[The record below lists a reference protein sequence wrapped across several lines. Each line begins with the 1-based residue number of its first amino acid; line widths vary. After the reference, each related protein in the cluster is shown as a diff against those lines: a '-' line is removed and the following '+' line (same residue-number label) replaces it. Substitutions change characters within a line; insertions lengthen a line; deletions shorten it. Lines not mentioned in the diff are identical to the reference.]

1 MYICVSRVGW
11 IRILYVELTRK
22 VYTLSSPHPLLTQK
36 SILTFTSFLKKI
48 LFTPTV
54 QCFNEQVGCKFKC
67 NDLETVIL

>member
-22 VYTLSSPHPLLTQK
+22 VYTLSSPLLTQK

-54 QCFNEQVGCKFKC
+54 QCFNEQVGCKFTC